1 MYLQVCSYERLAP
14 RVVKVTLHEE
24 IEEVGGVAANGAQ
37 LGVAA
42 LKDFIAQ
49 RGTHVGA
56 AVEEGAGEL
65 EGAWTETRQMKS
77 RFWGITWVI
86 Y

>member
-1 MYLQVCSYERLAP
+1 M
-14 RVVKVTLHEE
+14 
-24 IEEVGGVAANGAQ
+24 GGVAADGAQ

-42 LKDFIAQ
+42 LEDFVAQ

-65 EGAWTETRQMKS
+65 EDVRRDATCE
-77 RFWGITWVI
+77 ITNHMF
-86 Y
+86 